1 MKYTLNWL
9 IELEKEEHKR
19 IKYLFFWG
27 HQKTKNGELSSSC
40 FSQWWD
46 SPFNVDN
53 VKYNSAEHWMMA
65 QKALL
70 FDDKETYEKIILAR
84 TPAQAKALG
93 REVKN
98 FNDLLWNE
106 KRCDIVVQGNVEKFT
121 QNEELKTFLLNTNDR
136 ILVEASPVDTIWG
149 IGLTSDDKNVENPQK
164 WRGLNLL
171 GFALMEARD
180 ILQK

>member
-53 VKYNSAEHWMMA
+53 VKYKYLPKFNF
-65 QKALL
+65 K
-70 FDDKETYEKIILAR
+70 KIIL
-84 TPAQAKALG
+84 T
-93 REVKN
+93 
-98 FNDLLWNE
+98 
-106 KRCDIVVQGNVEKFT
+106 I
-121 QNEELKTFLLNTNDR
+121 
-136 ILVEASPVDTIWG
+136 IL
-149 IGLTSDDKNVENPQK
+149 
-164 WRGLNLL
+164 
-171 GFALMEARD
+171 
-180 ILQK
+180 